1 MFKNSQEVM
10 AFIKKEKVEFIDVR
24 FIDLNGRWQHF
35 SMPNDGFEEDFFKE
49 GIGFDGSSIKGFQS
63 IEESDLLLIP
73 DPTSAFVDPFTSDK
87 TLVMIGNI
95 IDPRNGE
102 PYSKDPRRVSIRA
115 EEYIKQTKIG
125 DTVYIGPEAEFFIF
139 DSVSFSTDPY
149 SFGFRFESM
158 DSHTK
163 VDEPSDGYWI
173 KNKSGYFPCPPSDK
187 FQDIRSLMTKNL
199 ETVGVQVEKHHHEVA
214 TAGQAEI
221 DMRFD
226 SLTNMADKVTK
237 FKYVVRNTAVKAGK
251 TATFMPKP
259 IYGDNGSGMHVHISI
274 WKNKKPLFYKKGGFA
289 DLSDLAMHFITGL
302 FTHASALA
310 ALTNPTYNS
319 YRRLV
324 RGFEAPVNLILSEGN
339 RSAIVR
345 VPGFAKTP
353 KAKHFEYR
361 APDPTANP
369 YLAFSAL
376 LMAGID
382 GVKKKMGPPMTTT
395 KNLFNM
401 SPAELKKIKQLPATL
416 SDALNALEKDHAFLL
431 EGGVFTKDLIE
442 SYIDLKKEEI
452 KLVNEHPN
460 PMEFDLYFDL

>member
-274 WKNKKPLFYKKGGFA
+274 WKNKKPLFYKKGG
-289 DLSDLAMHFITGL
+289 
-302 FTHASALA
+302 
-310 ALTNPTYNS
+310 
-319 YRRLV
+319 YRRSFRSCFSFGCV
-324 RGFEAPVNLILSEGN
+324 DKSDIQFIQEA
-339 RSAIVR
+339 
-345 VPGFAKTP
+345 
-353 KAKHFEYR
+353 
-361 APDPTANP
+361 
-369 YLAFSAL
+369 
-376 LMAGID
+376 
-382 GVKKKMGPPMTTT
+382 GPR
-395 KNLFNM
+395 
-401 SPAELKKIKQLPATL
+401 I
-416 SDALNALEKDHAFLL
+416 
-431 EGGVFTKDLIE
+431 
-442 SYIDLKKEEI
+442 
-452 KLVNEHPN
+452 
-460 PMEFDLYFDL
+460 

>member
-1 MFKNSQEVM
+1 
-10 AFIKKEKVEFIDVR
+10 
-24 FIDLNGRWQHF
+24 
-35 SMPNDGFEEDFFKE
+35 
-49 GIGFDGSSIKGFQS
+49 
-63 IEESDLLLIP
+63 
-73 DPTSAFVDPFTSDK
+73 
-87 TLVMIGNI
+87 
-95 IDPRNGE
+95 
-102 PYSKDPRRVSIRA
+102 
-115 EEYIKQTKIG
+115 
-125 DTVYIGPEAEFFIF
+125 
-139 DSVSFSTDPY
+139 
-149 SFGFRFESM
+149 
-158 DSHTK
+158 
-163 VDEPSDGYWI
+163 
-173 KNKSGYFPCPPSDK
+173 
-187 FQDIRSLMTKNL
+187 MTKNL

-221 DMRFD
+221 DLRFD

-289 DLSDLAMHFITGL
+289 DLSDLAMHFIAGL
-302 FTHASALA
+302 FAHASALA
-310 ALTNPTYNS
+310 A
-319 YRRLV
+319 
-324 RGFEAPVNLILSEGN
+324 EGN

-395 KNLFNM
+395 KNLFDM

-442 SYIDLKKEEI
+442 SYIDLKMEEI